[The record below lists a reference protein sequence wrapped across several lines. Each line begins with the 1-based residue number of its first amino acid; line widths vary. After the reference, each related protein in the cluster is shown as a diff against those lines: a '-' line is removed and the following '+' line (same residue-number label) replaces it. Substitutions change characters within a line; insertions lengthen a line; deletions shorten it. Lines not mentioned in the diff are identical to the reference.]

1 MEVSAMHNR
10 WYGAKRLHAIWA
22 WGRNAGNFSG
32 RSSRSEYWWMWLFG
46 YLLTVLLNF
55 VVILQGQAIYTNANL
70 RQILIISLI
79 IIIVVTTVP
88 STALQIRRLRDAGID
103 LRKGVSAMLVEWVMA
118 IGFIFLHGLIG
129 KLALV
134 GVLASGALLLW
145 WSYQP
150 SIA

>member
-1 MEVSAMHNR
+1 MDVVV
-10 WYGAKRLHAIWA
+10 
-22 WGRNAGNFSG
+22 
-32 RSSRSEYWWMWLFG
+32 G

-70 RQILIISLI
+70 QRILIIMLI
-79 IIIVVTTVP
+79 AIIVVTTVP

-103 LRKGVSAMLVEWVMA
+103 WRKGLSAMLVEWVMA
-118 IGFIFLHGLIG
+118 IGMICLHGLIG

-145 WSYQP
+145 CSYQP

>member
-1 MEVSAMHNR
+1 MHNR
-10 WYGAKRLHAIWA
+10 WYGAKHLHAIWA

-46 YLLTVLLNF
+46 YLLTELLYF
-55 VVILQGQAIYTNANL
+55 FVILQGEAIYTNASL
-70 RQILIISLI
+70 RQVLIIGLI
-79 IIIVVTTVP
+79 VIIVVTAVP

-103 LRKGVSAMLVEWVMA
+103 LRKGVSAMLVEAVMG
-118 IGFIFLHGLIG
+118 IGFILLHGVIG

-134 GVLASGALLLW
+134 GMLASGALLLW

>member
-1 MEVSAMHNR
+1 MHNC
-10 WYGAKRLHAIWA
+10 WYGAKHLNAIWA

-46 YLLTVLLNF
+46 YLFTLLSNLF
-55 VVILQGQAIYTNANL
+55 VIMQAEAIYTSADL

-79 IIIVVTTVP
+79 AIIVVIIVP

-103 LRKGVSAMLVEWVMA
+103 LRQGVAAMLVELVMT

-134 GVLASGALLLW
+134 GMLASGAILLW

-150 SIA
+150 SIPA